1 MRRLWRSDGWS
12 ERGDLVVQAAVV
24 AFFCVPLLSAGLA
37 YLVGAFVETFGLRGG
52 ILEDIGIFFLFGAY
66 SFLMSWAGLAALSP
80 ILVALHG
87 RRWAGALPVILIAAP
102 LGWIVR
108 LVLTPVFGLA
118 DPYEAVDVILFGGF
132 GAFYAAVL
140 WLIWTFLAS
149 RTA

>member
-12 ERGDLVVQAAVV
+12 ERGDLVVRAAVV
-24 AFFCVPLLSAGLA
+24 AFLGVPVLSAGLA
-37 YLVGAFVETFGLRGG
+37 YLIGILLDTFGLRGG
-52 ILEDIGIFFLFGAY
+52 LLEDVGILFVFGTC

-118 DPYEAVDVILFGGF
+118 DPYEAIDVIMFGGF

-140 WLIWTFLAS
+140 WSVWAFLAS
-149 RTA
+149 RTG